1 MTDTRPLAIVAAM
14 NTVTLGTTGL
24 EVSPIAFG
32 TWQLGGEWGGFDEQQ
47 AVAAIRQ
54 ARGLGVNLFDT
65 AQGYGFGA
73 SEQLLGRALRDDLD
87 ERRDEVVIA
96 TKGGLR
102 MTDEGLVRDA
112 SPDFLR
118 AGLEDSLRA
127 LDVDYVDIYQV
138 HWPDPNVPC
147 AETAAGLEEL
157 VQEGKSRHV
166 GVSNYD
172 ATQMAEFADTRP
184 VETLQPPYHLFR
196 RDIEASVLPYARDH
210 DIGVLVY
217 GPLAHGLLSGSMD
230 EHTTFAADDWR
241 SGSSV
246 FQGEAFRRN
255 LEIVGELERFA
266 ADQLGISVA
275 QLAIAWTLANPAVH
289 VAIVGA
295 RSPRHIEESIAAAAI
310 SLTDVELE
318 QIDRIMAGSAAVAG
332 PFPELG
338 RLSTET
344 RVFTETRVG

>member
-1 MTDTRPLAIVAAM
+1 MT
-14 NTVTLGTTGL
+14 TVTLGMTGL
-24 EVSPIAFG
+24 EVYPIAFG
-32 TWQLGGEWGGFDEQQ
+32 AWQLGGEWGEFDEQQ

-54 ARGLGVNLFDT
+54 ARELGVNLFDT

-73 SEQLLGRALRDDLD
+73 SEHLLGRALRDDLD
-87 ERRDEVVIA
+87 KRRDEVVIA

-118 AGLEDSLRA
+118 GGLEDSLRS
-127 LDVDYVDIYQV
+127 LGVDYVDIYQV
-138 HWPDPNVPC
+138 HWPDPNVPF
-147 AETAAGLEEL
+147 AETAAALEEL
-157 VQEGKSRHV
+157 VQEGKIRHV

-172 ATQMAEFADTRP
+172 AAQMAEFTRIRP

-196 RDIEASVLPYARDH
+196 RDVEAEVLPYAREH

-217 GPLAHGLLSGSMD
+217 GPLAHGLLTGSMD

-241 SGSSV
+241 SQSSV
-246 FQGEAFRRN
+246 FEGEAFRRN

-266 ADQLGISVA
+266 ADELGTSVA
-275 QLAIAWTLANPAVH
+275 QLAVAWTLANPAVH

-295 RSPRHIEESIAAAAI
+295 RSAKHVEEGVAAAQLRL
-310 SLTDVELE
+310 SEVDLE
-318 QIDRIMAGSAAVAG
+318 QIDRIIAGSVAIAG

-344 RVFTETRVG
+344 SVFTDTNVS